1 MSNSELFDENLRT
14 TKYTVNKTFAP
25 KPSKNVTEILDTIN
39 NSLENVQLFQN
50 GLMTPEE
57 LTKMVRENKENCN
70 IERHDEITML

>member
-1 MSNSELFDENLRT
+1 M
-14 TKYTVNKTFAP
+14 
-25 KPSKNVTEILDTIN
+25 TEILDTIN